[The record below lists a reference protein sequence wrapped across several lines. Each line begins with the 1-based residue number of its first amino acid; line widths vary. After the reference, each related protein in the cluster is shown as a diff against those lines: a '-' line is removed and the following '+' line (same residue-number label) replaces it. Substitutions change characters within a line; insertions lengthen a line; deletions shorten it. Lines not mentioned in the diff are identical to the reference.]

1 MPLDQSP
8 DAPGPIVPQDVA
20 APPPVKPHPP
30 GYVEMG
36 YVFALVGALLFSIK
50 AIAIK
55 LAYGD
60 TATPVDAVTLLA
72 LRMMMALPFYL
83 VIGGLS
89 VRDRRRSGTPLP
101 PLRQAV
107 CALLVGLLGYWFAS
121 YTDFLGL
128 EYISAQFERL
138 ILFTYPLFVVVLG
151 ALFFGLKMRLRAVL
165 AILVSYLGLALIF
178 GEKVNTLGP
187 EVAIG
192 AALILSAAIA
202 FALYQLFAKP
212 LIGAIGPRLFTCI
225 AMSGAAL
232 GAFAQFFLTH
242 PLSALAVSDR
252 VLLLS
257 LLIAIGATVI
267 PTFFLNAALHR
278 ISAQAN
284 ATIGT
289 LSPVMTIALAV
300 LILGETLT
308 IVDVIGTV
316 LVLAGVGWFTLADQ
330 ATRRKVDLQSDR
342 PGRGEPGPSR

>member
-8 DAPGPIVPQDVA
+8 DTPGPIVPPDVA
-20 APPPVKPHPP
+20 APPAGKPHPP

-55 LAYGD
+55 LAYAD
-60 TATPVDAVTLLA
+60 TATPVDAETLLA
-72 LRMMMALPFYL
+72 LRMLMALPFYL

-89 VRDRRRSGTPLP
+89 VRERRRSGTPLP
-101 PLRQAV
+101 PLRKAV
-107 CALLVGLLGYWFAS
+107 YALLVGLLGYWFAS

-151 ALFFGLKMRLRAVL
+151 ALFFGQKMRLRAVL
-165 AILVSYLGLALIF
+165 AILVSYLGLAVIF
-178 GEKVNTLGP
+178 GEKVSAVGP

-212 LIGAIGPRLFTCI
+212 LIATIGPALFTCI
-225 AMSGAAL
+225 AMTGAAI
-232 GAFAQFFLTH
+232 GAFAQFLLTH
-242 PLSALAVSDR
+242 PVSAPAVSER
-252 VLLLS
+252 VLVLS
-257 LLIAIGATVI
+257 LFIAIGATVI

-300 LILGETLT
+300 LILGEPLT
-308 IVDVIGTV
+308 VVDVLGTA

-330 ATRRKVDLQSDR
+330 MARRKAILPPPD
-342 PGRGEPGPSR
+342 PGT